1 MCGCNVCLT
10 CLKKGY
16 RLTKQGKSIYK
27 MGWKQVTSD
36 MQGGKMLSTM
46 TMEANSEAS
55 AETETSATL
64 PDNLLFKR
72 EVCPSLYPSLFM
84 L

>member
-1 MCGCNVCLT
+1 
-10 CLKKGY
+10 
-16 RLTKQGKSIYK
+16 
-27 MGWKQVTSD
+27 
-36 MQGGKMLSTM
+36 MLSTM

-72 EVCPSLYPSLFM
+72 EVCPSLYSSLFM